1 MCLVISII
9 MLVLSFKFYNMGSIL
24 QASGLL
30 AVAIFFTILMVG
42 NILYIKNLKKKKQN
56 DN

>member
-30 AVAIFFTILMVG
+30 AVAIFFTILMVR
-42 NILYIKNLKKKKQN
+42 NILYMKNLKKKKQN